1 MYILHL
7 HKKETQKKYNISVAL
22 RALLRRF
29 FAKAGAGNAL
39 IARGSRMHIEARR
52 SEAKLA

>member
-1 MYILHL
+1 MNALHT
-7 HKKETQKKYNISVAL
+7 KGDTEEYNISVAL

-29 FAKAGAGNAL
+29 FAKAGAGSVL